1 MSRNRKSDD
10 WSRLGFP
17 SGCSPPAWEIRL
29 AAKGLVTES
38 TCYICQ
44 GGERWLAEAIDRR
57 TVRLRQ
63 KGYLQYGTP
72 SLRRYHAVM
81 HMGVLPYN
89 HEVHHLPDEH
99 GFTDRFRDWDW
110 RRLMVL
116 PQGEHRKLASI
127 YPSRWADSYTGKT
140 GLGSK
145 PPCSYDKRGG
155 AFSRE
160 RGVPSAWGQ
169 VRNGVVILG
178 PRERIRCL
186 D

>member
-17 SGCSPPAWEIRL
+17 SGCSPLAWEIRL

-127 YPSRWADSYTGKT
+127 YPSRWADSYTGKQAWDLSRHALT
-140 GLGSK
+140 INGEVLFQENEAYPQPG
-145 PPCSYDKRGG
+145 DK
-155 AFSRE
+155 SE
-160 RGVPSAWGQ
+160 TES
-169 VRNGVVILG
+169 
-178 PRERIRCL
+178 
-186 D
+186 